1 MNALLNLLCPP
12 AWAHPGEIV
21 SLELSAALWWQ
32 WRMEWVLLCLL
43 LFIGGLYFRFL
54 KQTAVAEK
62 QNWEWKSP
70 LLFWGGLAS
79 IYVAAASP
87 IDRIG
92 EEYLFSVHM
101 VQHNLFTYVT
111 AWLLLAGTPS
121 WLLQAVLNRLGR
133 FAKET
138 YRYLR
143 HPITACLLFNLTFT
157 LWHIPFLYDW
167 ALQDR
172 MVHNLEHLSMI
183 LTSLVLWLPLWGP
196 IHEQRPI
203 PPLQLLYLVSVAI
216 GQLPV
221 FAYVTFSKQILYPT
235 YALAPRLTSLSPLAD
250 QQLGGVIMKIVGM
263 LVMFAG
269 FAGVFL
275 HWYKTERE
283 KDEHEERVRLAQ
295 QRPSAAQT

>member
-21 SLELSAALWWQ
+21 SLELSASLWWQ
-32 WRMEWVLLCLL
+32 WRTEWVLFCLL
-43 LFIGGLYFRFL
+43 AFIGALYFRFL
-54 KQTAVAEK
+54 KQMAQAES
-62 QNWEWKSP
+62 QSWQWKSP

-101 VQHNLFTYVT
+101 VQHNLFMYLT
-111 AWLLLAGTPS
+111 AWLLLAGIPA
-121 WLLQAVLNRLGR
+121 WLFQAALDRVGGFGR
-133 FAKET
+133 GT

-143 HPITACLLFNLTFT
+143 HPITACLLFNLSFT

-172 MVHNLEHLSMI
+172 MVHNFEHLTMI
-183 LTSLVLWLPLWGP
+183 FTSLVLWLPLWGP
-196 IHEQRPI
+196 VREQRLL

-216 GQLPV
+216 AQLPV
-221 FAYVTFSKQILYPT
+221 FAYVTFSKQVLYPT
-235 YALAPRLTSLSPLAD
+235 YALAPRLTGLSPLAD

-263 LVMFAG
+263 LVLFAA
-269 FAGVFL
+269 FLGVFMD
-275 HWYKTERE
+275 WYKTERE
-283 KDEHEERVRLAQ
+283 KDEREERVRLAQ